1 MFLVFEYVSETD
13 EGFNLSLASI
23 LYICAC
29 VCVCGKSIV
38 VWALMTSRSRVARAS
53 SLEGGFSGDRCNA
66 LQHSALLCPAA
77 GTRKHKS
84 REGHKAMQGHN
95 QLFRNTQT

>member
-1 MFLVFEYVSETD
+1 MFLVVKYVSEAE
-13 EGFNLSLASI
+13 EGLNLSMTSI
-23 LYICAC
+23 R
-29 VCVCGKSIV
+29 VCGKSIV

-53 SLEGGFSGDRCNA
+53 KLEGGFAGDRCNA